1 MMVPHAMLRTGNTAM
16 IGKMANVQING
27 SPVIGTMPFSAGMA
41 QLYRTLQRYMIT
53 PKMFVM
59 RSTRSNLL
67 NLVVSSLGIGQI
79 Y

>member
-1 MMVPHAMLRTGNTAM
+1 MPRAMLRTGNTAM
-16 IGKMANVQING
+16 IGRMANVQMNG
-27 SPVIGTMPFSAGMA
+27 SPVIGTTPFSAGMA

-53 PKMFVM
+53 PKMFVI

-67 NLVVSSLGIGQI
+67 DLVVSSLGIRQI